1 MIITIVIKKTQT
13 GNGLECGWHHAQ
25 KRWAVNLE
33 DFEKKIQLILTLVL
47 RSWGPTMVLR
57 SWDLTMQLKVD
68 IGPWRQTVVFSAV
81 AAAVKFFGSR
91 PAKMNWDLKHHE
103 MCRTL
108 GVLLAYYDYERLL
121 RNVSLSLRVEEP
133 NSEVNKC
140 VRTWK
145 TEFACVFESVSICIT
160 AI

>member
-1 MIITIVIKKTQT
+1 M
-13 GNGLECGWHHAQ
+13 
-25 KRWAVNLE
+25 NLE

-91 PAKMNWDLKHHE
+91 PAKMN
-103 MCRTL
+103 
-108 GVLLAYYDYERLL
+108 
-121 RNVSLSLRVEEP
+121 
-133 NSEVNKC
+133 
-140 VRTWK
+140 
-145 TEFACVFESVSICIT
+145 
-160 AI
+160 